1 MGRAISAPPTST
13 TPRSPEQGMLRA
25 TGGSSSSTS
34 LRATA
39 TATTTTLRPPGWRP
53 ARPPTVPAGC
63 WLLATSPSAPRSTS
77 TTGCSPSTLAT
88 PTGASSLTPTSCPAP
103 APATSPRPSLLLFP
117 SFLFSQNPQPTV
129 TEENHGPHVVLVE
142 NLPFIYSYLFFAQ
155 KPKSVRASSSRR
167 PPTELH
173 NIWAAAWTERS
184 PQL

>member
-1 MGRAISAPPTST
+1 MG
-13 TPRSPEQGMLRA
+13 
-25 TGGSSSSTS
+25 
-34 LRATA
+34 
-39 TATTTTLRPPGWRP
+39 
-53 ARPPTVPAGC
+53 PAGC

-77 TTGCSPSTLAT
+77 TTGCSLSTLAT
-88 PTGASSLTPTSCPAP
+88 PTGASPLTPTSCPAP
-103 APATSPRPSLLLFP
+103 APATSPRPSPFPFP
-117 SFLFSQNPQPTV
+117 SCFPKTHPSPKIPQLTV

-167 PPTELH
+167 PQTELH

>member
-1 MGRAISAPPTST
+1 MG
-13 TPRSPEQGMLRA
+13 
-25 TGGSSSSTS
+25 
-34 LRATA
+34 
-39 TATTTTLRPPGWRP
+39 
-53 ARPPTVPAGC
+53 PAGC

-88 PTGASSLTPTSCPAP
+88 PTGASSLTPTSCPAH
-103 APATSPRPSLLLFP
+103 APATSPSPKI
-117 SFLFSQNPQPTV
+117 PQPTV